1 MTKLAVAVAVIMAV
15 AGLIYWRG
23 GADQR
28 AADAIEDAETYRDTR
43 KVIEDATSPD
53 LPDDAVL
60 ERLRRHAER

>member
-1 MTKLAVAVAVIMAV
+1 MTRLAVAVALILAV
-15 AGLIYWRG
+15 AGVIYWRG

-28 AADAIEDAETYRDTR
+28 AADLIEDAETYRDTR
-43 KVIEDATSPD
+43 KAIEHATDRD